1 MSVIHHR
8 RPVNKTSSPSRPR
21 AMDDSGSAASSR
33 HPTHLGVIREEIRRI
48 ERYDPPFADRSVTN
62 LSLNEHYAPPSS
74 QIQEALCN
82 LDPMRLVTYDTEVA
96 ERLRARIAAR
106 EGVSIENIVLCP
118 GSSSGL
124 QLLFSCL
131 AGGPLLVPSICWS
144 YYLNLARLHGFPVAR
159 YDLQERAG
167 EFQVEPAS
175 VAAALERDRPTLL
188 LFIQPHMPT
197 GALAPVEL
205 VLGSAEGARGTL
217 VLVDEA
223 YHGFSPAAVSV
234 AREVLTHPNLIVSK
248 TFSKYFGL
256 AGIRMGYLVASA
268 PVAEQL
274 GKAASPFSVPFVSS
288 LVALAALDS
297 EAHYRALAV
306 EMMAVKD
313 AFARRVDA
321 IPGLRA
327 YRSHGNF
334 LLVELPD
341 ADAAARAEADI
352 LAAGVAVRSARAY
365 GLPSFLR
372 ISLGAAETMD
382 RVATALERSEAR
394 HAAR

>member
-1 MSVIHHR
+1 MSVLHHR
-8 RPVNKTSSPSRPR
+8 RPVNKASSPSRPL
-21 AMDDSGSAASSR
+21 ATDDSGAAASSR
-33 HPTHLGVIREEIRRI
+33 QPTHLGVIREEIRKI
-48 ERYDPPFADRSVTN
+48 ERYDPPFADRTVIN
-62 LSLNEHYAPPSS
+62 LSLNEHYALPSS
-74 QIQEALCN
+74 QIQDALYN

-96 ERLRARIAAR
+96 EQLRARIAAR
-106 EGVSIENIVLCP
+106 EGVSIENVVLCP

-144 YYLNLARLHGFPVAR
+144 YYLNLARLHGLPVTH
-159 YDLQERAG
+159 YDVRRGDG
-167 EFQVEPAS
+167 EFQVEAES
-175 VAAALERDRPTLL
+175 VAGALERERPALL

-197 GALAPVEL
+197 GALSPVEL
-205 VLGSAEGARGTL
+205 VLGAAEGARGTL

-223 YHGFSPAAVSV
+223 YHGFSPAAASV
-234 AREVLTHPNLIVSK
+234 AARVLTHPNLLVSK

-268 PVAEQL
+268 PIAEQL
-274 GKAASPFSVPFVSS
+274 HKAASPFSVPFVSS

-297 EAHYRALAV
+297 EPHYRALAAEV
-306 EMMAVKD
+306 MAVKG
-313 AFARRVDA
+313 AFARRIDA

-327 YRSHGNF
+327 YRSHANF

-341 ADAAARAEADI
+341 AEAAARAEADI
-352 LAAGVAVRSARAY
+352 RAAGVAVRSARSY

-372 ISLGAAETMD
+372 ISLGAAETME

>member
-1 MSVIHHR
+1 MSVLHSR
-8 RPVNKTSSPSRPR
+8 RPVNKTCTPSRPL
-21 AMDDSGSAASSR
+21 ATEDSGSAASSR

-48 ERYDPPFADRSVTN
+48 ERYDPPFADRSVIN
-62 LSLNEHYAPPSS
+62 LSLNEHYAPPPP
-74 QIQEALCN
+74 QIQDALYN
-82 LDPMRLVTYDTEVA
+82 LDPMRLVTYDTELA
-96 ERLRARIAAR
+96 EQLRARLAAR

-124 QLLFSCL
+124 QLLISCL
-131 AGGPLLVPSICWS
+131 SGGPLLVPSICWS
-144 YYLNLARLHGFPVAR
+144 YYLNLARLHGFPVASYEIQR
-159 YDLQERAG
+159 GAG
-167 EFQVEPAS
+167 EFQVSPAS
-175 VAAALERDRPTLL
+175 VAEALERDKPSLL

-197 GALAPVEL
+197 GALAAVDL
-205 VLGSAEGARGTL
+205 ILGCAERARSTI

-223 YHGFSPAAVSV
+223 YHGFSPAAASV
-234 AREVLTHPNLIVSK
+234 AAAVLTHPNLIVSK

-268 PVAEQL
+268 PMAEQL
-274 GKAASPFSVPFVSS
+274 GKAVSPFSVPFVSS

-297 EAHYRALAV
+297 EAHYRALAA
-306 EMMAVKD
+306 ELMAAKD

-321 IPGLRA
+321 IPGARA

-341 ADAAARAEADI
+341 AAAAARAEAEI
-352 LAAGVAVRSARAY
+352 RAAGVAVRSARSY

-372 ISLGAAETMD
+372 ISVGAAETMD
-382 RVATALERSEAR
+382 RVAEALEKSEAR
-394 HAAR
+394 REAR